1 MPRNFFTMRIKY
13 RKLIDTIE
21 SKSVKTSL
29 PKLEVGDTVRI
40 GVLIQE
46 GNKERIQPYEG
57 TIIAKRNSGF
67 NTSITVRRVFQGI
80 GVERVFSVHSPN
92 LKNFQVLKRSKIRR
106 AKLYYLRERIGKGTR
121 LTPRLEMNLE
131 K

>member
-1 MPRNFFTMRIKY
+1 MAINYK
-13 RKLIDTIE
+13 KLIEKIE
-21 SKSVKTSL
+21 ANQLKNAL

-57 TIIAKRNSGF
+57 TLIAKRTAGF
-67 NTSITVRRVFQGI
+67 NTTITVRKVFQGI
-80 GVERVFSVHSPN
+80 GVERVFSIHSPN
-92 LKNFQVLKRSKIRR
+92 LKNFEVLKRSKVRR

-121 LTPRLEMNLE
+121 LAPKLDNIVR

>member
-1 MPRNFFTMRIKY
+1 MGIKY
-13 RKLIDTIE
+13 KKLIEKIE
-21 SKSVKTSL
+21 SNQFKIDL
-29 PKLEVGDTVRI
+29 PNLEVGDTVRI

-57 TIIAKRNSGF
+57 TLIAKRTAGF
-67 NTSITVRRVFQGI
+67 NTTITVRRVFQGI
-80 GVERVFSVHSPN
+80 GVERVFSIHSPN
-92 LKNFQVLKRSKIRR
+92 LKNFEVLKRSKVRR

-121 LTPRLEMNLE
+121 LAPKLDNSVR

>member
-1 MPRNFFTMRIKY
+1 MAIKY
-13 RKLIDTIE
+13 QKLIENIE
-21 SKSVKTSL
+21 LNQFKNDL
-29 PKLEVGDTVRI
+29 PRLEVGDTVRI

-57 TIIAKRNSGF
+57 TLIAKRTAGF
-67 NTSITVRRVFQGI
+67 NTTITVRKVFQGI
-80 GVERVFSVHSPN
+80 GVERVFSIHSPN
-92 LKNFQVLKRSKIRR
+92 LKNFQVLKRSKVRR

-121 LTPRLEMNLE
+121 LAPRLENTLP

>member
-1 MPRNFFTMRIKY
+1 MGIQY
-13 RKLIDTIE
+13 RKLIDKIE
-21 SKSVKTSL
+21 SKSLKSSL
-29 PKLEVGDTVRI
+29 PRLDVGDTVRI

-67 NTSITVRRVFQGI
+67 NTTITVRRVFQGI

-131 K
+131 KN